1 MNPERR
7 LILDSVAKVRE
18 GVDPHRNPNFGQH
31 TLRIPEQD
39 FYALLKLFPKLNALD
54 PAERTAAWESFHNS
68 PYAEKYRVNRL
79 SRGYLHN
86 GNIIK

>member
-7 LILDSVAKVRE
+7 LILESVANVRN
-18 GVDPHRNPNFGQH
+18 GVTPHRNPNFAQH
-31 TLRIPEQD
+31 SLRIPEQD
-39 FYALLKLFPKLNALD
+39 YYALLKLFPKLNALD
-54 PAERTAAWESFHNS
+54 PAEKTAAWESFHNS
-68 PYAEKYRVNRL
+68 PLAEKYRVNRL